1 MRLIGCDLHAS
12 QQSIAML
19 DRDTG
24 VVVEK
29 TLTHEG
35 GAVREFYASVPP
47 PVVVGIEATGSMGW
61 FLRLMEELAI
71 ECRVG
76 HPTAIR
82 KAETRRQ
89 KHDRRDAA
97 LLLQLLAEDRF
108 PAIWMPSTEYRDLR
122 SLLLHRHQWV
132 RMRTRVQNALH
143 AIVLAHGVRRG
154 HTLWNRD
161 GQALLASLPLA
172 PHTADRRSELQA
184 LYQHLQAHLDRLD
197 EQVKHVADERPRAT
211 LLMTHPGVG
220 PVTAL
225 ATDVFVGDPSPISR
239 REGTRE
245 LRRHD
250 PSRVLERHTAATRR
264 AQQTGESVP
273 AVSLVRGGGACRATG
288 SRPAALLST
297 EGRAEGIRESPR
309 RGGAEAR
316 DSSLDH
322 VARSDRLRGVLPSW
336 PGAADVSAV
345 SVRECPCWR
354 WSSCASDRNIDW
366 ATRLPHV
373 EGVRTSHHG
382 PP

>member
-24 VVVEK
+24 EIVEK

-35 GAVREFYASVPP
+35 EAVRAFYASIPP

-143 AIVLAHGVRRG
+143 AIAMAHGVRRG

-161 GQALLASLPLA
+161 GQALLASLSLPL
-172 PHTADRRSELQA
+172 HTADRRSELQA
-184 LYQHLQAHLDRLD
+184 LYQHLEAQIDRLD
-197 EQVKHVADERPRAT
+197 DRVQHVATERPRAT

-225 ATDVFVGDPSPISR
+225 ATEVFVGDPTRFLDGKALASYGGIIPREYSRDSR
-239 REGTRE
+239 RRAS
-245 LRRHD
+245 RRRGSGAFASGSCCAIRLTIQSSAVVD
-250 PSRVLERHTAATRR
+250 WRGSRRR
-264 AQQTGESVP
+264 GVRAGMP
-273 AVSLVRGGGACRATG
+273 VSALVLVR
-288 SRPAALLST
+288 
-297 EGRAEGIRESPR
+297 E
-309 RGGAEAR
+309 
-316 DSSLDH
+316 
-322 VARSDRLRGVLPSW
+322 
-336 PGAADVSAV
+336 
-345 SVRECPCWR
+345 
-354 WSSCASDRNIDW
+354 
-366 ATRLPHV
+366 
-373 EGVRTSHHG
+373 
-382 PP
+382 